1 MSHIFSQLSH
11 CRKTQTHL
19 ESCKACILSTE
30 FPTPSPIVWK
40 DCSFNRG
47 PGDQGQKQE
56 KRRLCDSNILT
67 LHVSACFPPAPV
79 RCLGKRTSLS
89 LSKKRQREYVGMYVC
104 VYIYPKEKRSMLSL
118 QTAHS
123 SPQWPV
129 RTPGVR
135 TFPL

>member
-1 MSHIFSQLSH
+1 MSRIFSQLSH
-11 CRKTQTHL
+11 CRKIQTHL
-19 ESCKACILSTE
+19 ESCKACILTIE

-47 PGDQGQKQE
+47 SGDQGQKQE
-56 KRRLCDSNILT
+56 KKGLCDSNILT
-67 LHVSACFPPAPV
+67 LHVSACFPPAPI

-89 LSKKRQREYVGMYVC
+89 LRKERQREYVGMYVC
-104 VYIYPKEKRSMLSL
+104 VYISQRGTVQCSL